1 MTERLSTTI
10 PSMNGFQATQAEF
23 DKARAEVTRL
33 EKAWNDP
40 EIDGPD
46 SGAIAAAE
54 AVVAETKEELGGEL
68 KGFYQEL
75 AGFDPDPVKMLET
88 GKMLAEAF
96 GPNSISMDPGVKE
109 QIIEAVCAGRP
120 IVFCPNHV
128 RAEDQYILI
137 AALLAQQEKEFAAI
151 IEHIRIMFKV
161 EYAEGKDN
169 KAIGFGPEQLIPL
182 GGLPVVRPTRDDEVA
197 KMAIEPFNDMIDEL
211 SERENYFV
219 GFYESTRNQGADP
232 HTVQKVRQGA
242 GHFAVRATQLD
253 LPISKHRKDPIPESN
268 ALFIPIG
275 ISYTPY
281 VDPRFAPAN
290 IHFGAPVTFKP
301 RKKKDGM
308 ENEKLPEDEKG
319 FVELFTINLE
329 EAMQDAVDKSL
340 PVGQMALFNIPDKMR
355 V

>member
-1 MTERLSTTI
+1 
-10 PSMNGFQATQAEF
+10 MNGFQVAQTKF
-23 DKARAEVTRL
+23 DKARMDVAEL
-33 EKAWNDP
+33 EKAHDDH
-40 EIDGPD
+40 ETADLD
-46 SGAIAAAE
+46 LEVVAAAE
-54 AVVAETKEELGGEL
+54 AVLAETREELRGEL

-88 GKMLAEAF
+88 GKMLAEVF
-96 GPNSISMDPGVKE
+96 GPNNISMDPGVKE
-109 QIIEAVCAGRP
+109 QIIEAVRAGRP
-120 IVFCPNHV
+120 IIFCPNHV
-128 RAEDQYILI
+128 RAEDQYVLI

-151 IEHIRIMFKV
+151 IEHLRIMFKV

-211 SERENYFV
+211 SERENYFI

-232 HTVQKVRQGA
+232 HTVQTVRQGA

-253 LPISKHRKDPIPESN
+253 LPISKHRKDSIPESN

-281 VDPRFAPAN
+281 VDPQFAPAN
-290 IHFGAPVTFKP
+290 IHFGAPVTFKS
-301 RKKKDGM
+301 RKKKDSM

-319 FVELFTINLE
+319 FVELFTMNLK

-340 PVGQMALFNIPDKMR
+340 PVGQMVLFNISDKMR